1 MKPYGRRILG
11 TAGHIDHGKTRL
23 VRAISGKETDRLK
36 EEKERGI
43 SIELGFAHHEI
54 DGLQFGIVDVPGH
67 ERFLKH
73 MLAGAQGI
81 DVVLMVVAADDGVM
95 PQTEEHFDIVHLL
108 GVENLIF
115 VVTKTDLVSAER
127 LAEVKEEIEILAVG
141 TKFENA
147 PQIAVSSESGEG
159 IPALQSVIRETLL
172 VLEPRETN
180 GPFRMPIDRSFVLH
194 GHGIV
199 VTGTANSGAV
209 TEGDALTI
217 RPSGV
222 ETRARTL
229 QVHGERL
236 SQAGAG
242 QRIALNLAG
251 IDQAGAPRGAWVTAP
266 SVWAVTDRFDC
277 ELEVRPGA
285 PRPLSSFDRV
295 RVHIG
300 TCEVH
305 GKLIFLGE
313 TSQVAPKERA
323 FCQIALDEQILAAR
337 GDRFVIRM
345 EAANRTVG
353 GGMVLHPSTERHKPG
368 QEDIPEFLCSLR
380 DASRKEQIAPFIELL
395 PAFAAPVSLIEQGL
409 LMPSDELHAAVL
421 ADPGL
426 VALPNRQKPETV
438 TTKRKWDTLSRQV
451 GDALSHFHR
460 SHPMSPGMDL
470 ESLRSRLR
478 ISVPQKLFRA
488 VTELLESTGVVV
500 REEATIRLPRH
511 TIQVPRDEGRIL
523 EKLMQEI
530 TAGGM
535 SPPDA
540 KQLASG
546 LELSPDRTLT
556 LLKVLVD
563 QDKLIRV
570 SSEIHYDPASLDQAT
585 SLLREHLQSH
595 PEITVAEFRTSIAA
609 SRKYALA
616 LMDYFDKSSL
626 TVRVGDAR
634 RLR

>member
-36 EEKERGI
+36 EEQERGI
-43 SIELGFAHHEI
+43 SIELGFAYHEI

-108 GVENLIF
+108 GVEKLIF
-115 VVTKTDLVSAER
+115 VLTKTDLVSAER
-127 LAEVKEEIEILAVG
+127 IADTEEEIEILAAG
-141 TKFENA
+141 TRFEAA
-147 PQIAVSSESGEG
+147 PRIAVSSETGEG
-159 IPALQSVIRETLL
+159 IAALQAVIRDTLL
-172 VLEPRETN
+172 QLEPRETS

-194 GHGIV
+194 GHGVV
-199 VTGTANSGAV
+199 VTGTANSGQV
-209 TEGDALTI
+209 EEGQALTI
-217 RPSGV
+217 RPSGL

-236 SQAGAG
+236 KQAGSG
-242 QRIALNLAG
+242 QRIALNLGG
-251 IDQAGAPRGAWVTAP
+251 IDKADAPRGSWVTAP

-285 PRPLSSFDRV
+285 PRPLASFDRV
-295 RVHIG
+295 RLHIG

-313 TSQVAPKERA
+313 VSQLASKERA
-323 FCQIALDEQILAAR
+323 FCQIALDHSILAAR
-337 GDRFVIRM
+337 GDRFVIRL

-353 GGMVLHPSTERHKPG
+353 GGLVLHPSTERHKPG
-368 QEDIPEFLCSLR
+368 QGNVHDLLRALR
-380 DASRKEQIAPFIELL
+380 DASPRERIRPFIDLL
-395 PAFAAPVSLIEQGL
+395 PSFAAPVSLIEQGL
-409 LMPSDELHAAVL
+409 LLPSDELLAAL
-421 ADPGL
+421 QTNLDL
-426 VALPNRQKPETV
+426 VALPNREKPETV
-438 TTKRKWDTLSRQV
+438 TTRSKWEALSVQV

-488 VTELLESTGVVV
+488 VVELLEETQSVV
-500 REEATIRLPRH
+500 REESTIRLPRH
-511 TIQVPRDEGRIL
+511 TIQVPQDERHIL
-523 EKLMQEI
+523 ERLHQDISKGAL
-530 TAGGM
+530 A
-535 SPPDA
+535 PPDA
-540 KQLASG
+540 KQLGTS
-546 LELSPDRTLT
+546 LELSSDRTHS
-556 LLKVLVD
+556 LLAVLVD
-563 QDKLIRV
+563 QGKLRKI
-570 SSEIHYDPASLDQAT
+570 SSALYYAPDSLDRAEA
-585 SLLREHLQSH
+585 LLRDHLQRH
-595 PEITVAEFRTSIAA
+595 PEITVAEFRTLIAA

-616 LMDYFDKSSL
+616 LLDYFDKESL